1 MILFSNG
8 FVSISNVNIGV
19 FLGNYLAIWNS
30 ELTINFVSSQN
41 NNTEYIFELFNMT
54 VWLLTS
60 FNENLDVK
68 LINTQSIKSFIFMSV
83 VSMQFDTH
91 LLKKRSTFREL

>member
-1 MILFSNG
+1 
-8 FVSISNVNIGV
+8 
-19 FLGNYLAIWNS
+19 
-30 ELTINFVSSQN
+30 
-41 NNTEYIFELFNMT
+41 MT

-91 LLKKRSTFREL
+91 LLKKKEVPLGNYKVTDGNLF